1 MIHHDRGVGDLSASE
16 AQLLFRREMIVI
28 TARIRR
34 AIAAA
39 YSLAAGSLKREAG
52 TLTKKI
58 VTAMNA
64 AVIATLIQIFRQR
77 VSVATGIPWFVS
89 PQKAH

>member
-16 AQLLFRREMIVI
+16 AQLLFRRAMIAN
-28 TARIRR
+28 TARTTR

-39 YSLAAGSLKREAG
+39 YSLAPGSLNREAG

-58 VTAMNA
+58 VAAMNA
-64 AVIATLIQIFRQR
+64 TVIATQLSAREYQ
-77 VSVATGIPWFVS
+77 S
-89 PQKAH
+89 PLECLDS